1 MELFVHLKSKSD
13 ILYFLIADSINEGS
27 FVLFFVLSALLIPP
41 EHEGFGVLDLMW
53 IVIVSD
59 YVLKLAT
66 VLVKTIITL
75 MPHSFMHYQNRVRY
89 LLLFFPHLQP
99 CIYSFYH
106 IL

>member
-1 MELFVHLKSKSD
+1 MMM
-13 ILYFLIADSINEGS
+13 FL
-27 FVLFFVLSALLIPP
+27 LSALLIPP

-89 LLLFFPHLQP
+89 LIIFSQLLVVCTNTLPISGFVK
-99 CIYSFYH
+99 
-106 IL
+106 

>member
-1 MELFVHLKSKSD
+1 M
-13 ILYFLIADSINEGS
+13 IMFL
-27 FVLFFVLSALLIPP
+27 LSALLIPP

-89 LLLFFPHLQP
+89 LFIFSQLLVVCTNTLL
-99 CIYSFYH
+99 ISGS
-106 IL
+106 IK

>member
-1 MELFVHLKSKSD
+1 MMM
-13 ILYFLIADSINEGS
+13 FL
-27 FVLFFVLSALLIPP
+27 LSALLIPP

-89 LLLFFPHLQP
+89 LFTFSQLLVVCTNTLP
-99 CIYSFYH
+99 ISGS
-106 IL
+106 IK

>member
-1 MELFVHLKSKSD
+1 ML
-13 ILYFLIADSINEGS
+13 
-27 FVLFFVLSALLIPP
+27 VLFLLSALLIPP

-75 MPHSFMHYQNRVRY
+75 MPHSLMHYQNRVRHVY
-89 LLLFFPHLQP
+89 LFSCLTYVLH
-99 CIYSFYH
+99 
-106 IL
+106 